1 MSTLNNETEPKKVLV
16 TGASSGIGKEV
27 AKRLVGLKHSVF
39 VTGRDSERLSQI
51 DGVKGSLSG
60 DLTLPA
66 FVSELTKTTYTT
78 LGGLDVFIHCAGIGL
93 IRKVKDMTDLEFV
106 KVTNTN
112 MRATFLIAKEVG
124 EMMSFRW
131 RAFCLRSWYFRQSCD
146 EWSSSLLRK

>member
-60 DLTLPA
+60 RSN
-66 FVSELTKTTYTT
+66 F
-78 LGGLDVFIHCAGIGL
+78 AG
-93 IRKVKDMTDLEFV
+93 
-106 KVTNTN
+106 
-112 MRATFLIAKEVG
+112 
-124 EMMSFRW
+124 
-131 RAFCLRSWYFRQSCD
+131 FCV
-146 EWSSSLLRK
+146 